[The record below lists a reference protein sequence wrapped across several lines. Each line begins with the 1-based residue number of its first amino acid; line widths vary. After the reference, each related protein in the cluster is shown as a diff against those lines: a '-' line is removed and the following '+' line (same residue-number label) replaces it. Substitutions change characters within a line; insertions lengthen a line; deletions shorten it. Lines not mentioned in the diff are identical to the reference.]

1 MNDMLKYLII
11 ITLCY
16 YLVKGLIYLILW
28 QATKKVEEKAREF
41 KKKEQKQR
49 KFKRG
54 KDGWY
59 IDEDDD
65 DND

>member
-1 MNDMLKYLII
+1 MNDMVKYLII

-16 YLVKGLIYLILW
+16 YLVKGLMYLILW
-28 QATKKVEEKAREF
+28 QASKKMEQKARETR
-41 KKKEQKQR
+41 KKYKPT

-65 DND
+65 EE

>member
-1 MNDMLKYLII
+1 MNDMAKYLII

-28 QATKKVEEKAREF
+28 QASKKVEEKVRETR
-41 KKKEQKQR
+41 KKYKPA

-65 DND
+65 EE

>member
-1 MNDMLKYLII
+1 MLKYLII

-28 QATKKVEEKAREF
+28 QATKKVEEKSRES
-41 KKKEQKQR
+41 KQRAKQR

-59 IDEDDD
+59 FDDEDEEL
-65 DND
+65 

>member
-28 QATKKVEEKAREF
+28 QATKKVEQHAREA
-41 KKKEQKQR
+41 KKKQKPK

-59 IDEDDD
+59 IDEDEE

>member
-1 MNDMLKYLII
+1 MNDMAKYLII

-28 QATKKVEEKAREF
+28 QATKKVEEKAREA
-41 KKKEQKQR
+41 KKKEQK
-49 KFKRG
+49 KFRRG

-59 IDEDDD
+59 IEDDEED
-65 DND
+65 